1 MANGVSEI
9 WLRVPTERG
18 MIPYRPLP
26 AQAEFHADDSKFRWL
41 CGGVGSGK
49 TRSGTVEAFLMSQAY
64 PGSRGLVARWA
75 WPELSRTT
83 WRALKEIV
91 PRQMI
96 VSQTESAQKTE
107 MRVRAPEG
115 QISTIVGAGL
125 SNMDAVFSD
134 DYGWIYLDE
143 ASQIPAKHGPYL
155 WKLLESRLRGP
166 VGPYR
171 AWVTGNPNGRDW
183 VWRKFVGQ
191 GLKGYRL
198 FRAPT
203 KQNIYNPAGYDADLR
218 RGADPNWVRRFLE
231 AEFNEFEGA
240 VYWGFRDADHIVA
253 PFQIPDHWP
262 HFLAIDWG
270 LADETAALVFA
281 ANEAGDVFVT
291 QEYCR
296 AERLISEQCADI
308 LAMLNG
314 RKTDWAVIDPSA
326 RRRDQATGTPLLDQ
340 YRAGGLANLVEANNR
355 LPDGIAAVQELL
367 KVDTERTHPV
377 TGLQGSPRLH
387 IFRSCPRLIDQFHS
401 YRWGPD
407 GNPVKGNDHL
417 MDALRYGVVRKPHAA
432 VPLEVVRRRPSADA
446 FWRQIA
452 AEAADP
458 GGVLPKIGAGAGG
471 GWA

>member
-1 MANGVSEI
+1 MGKHVAEL
-9 WLRVPTERG
+9 WLRAPNGRV
-18 MIPYRPLP
+18 YDPLP
-26 AQAEFHADDSKFRWL
+26 SQAAFHADDSRFRWYV
-41 CGGVGSGK
+41 GGMGAGK
-49 TRSGTVEAFLMSQAY
+49 TLAGCVEAFLTALEY
-64 PGSRGLVARWA
+64 PGSYGLVARWTHR
-75 WPELSRTT
+75 ELMNTT
-83 WRALKEIV
+83 WRTLKQVIPRRLVHSIVESPQKCQIEIKASDG
-91 PRQMI
+91 R
-96 VSQTESAQKTE
+96 
-107 MRVRAPEG
+107 
-115 QISTIVGAGL
+115 ISTILGAGL
-125 SNMDAVFSD
+125 SNMDAVFSMELA
-134 DYGWIYLDE
+134 WAYLDE
-143 ASQIPAKHGPYL
+143 GSQIPAKHGPYL

-166 VGPYR
+166 IGPYR

-183 VWRKFVGQ
+183 LWRKFEGQ
-191 GLKGYRL
+191 GLRGYKM

-203 KQNIYNPAGYDADLR
+203 KQNTHNPVGYETDLR
-218 RGADPNWVRRFLE
+218 RGADPNWARRFLD

-281 ANEAGDVFVT
+281 ANEAGDVFVVN
-291 QEYCR
+291 EYCR

-314 RKTDWAVIDPSA
+314 RKTDWSVIDPSA

-432 VPLEVVRRRPSADA
+432 VPLEVVKMRPSAKR
-446 FWRQIA
+446 FWDDIA
-452 AEAADP
+452 AEAT
-458 GGVLPKIGAGAGG
+458 GTELPKIGAGAGG